1 MEKKD
6 LKKEKKPDQGDK
18 WIPVVFIIM
27 VIFLMAEI
35 IYNNSIL
42 VSICIF
48 GFYYWLAENA

>member
-42 VSICIF
+42 GSICIF